1 MRQLIHLFSLLT
13 SHQKRSALLLLFMMF
28 IAMLLEALGVG
39 MVIPVLA
46 FLSQD
51 NPIERYPQFQPIL
64 SLLGNPTA
72 HELIVGVMVVM
83 VFLYTI
89 KAFFL
94 AFVNWRQARF
104 VFRLQ
109 ASLAQRLFSG
119 YLRQPYV
126 FHIQRNSSQ
135 LIQTITSETAQF
147 ARGAMLPGMLFLT
160 EALVLIGIF
169 TLLMVIEPIGAL
181 VVMTILVFA
190 GGAFYRFSKRRSVL
204 WGKARQH
211 HEQNSLQHL
220 QQGLG
225 GAKEV
230 KLLGREES
238 FISQFSV
245 HSAGSASV
253 WERQI
258 TLQVLPRL
266 WLEFLAVFSLAM
278 LVLTLLWRGV
288 PMADMIPTLGL
299 FAAAAF
305 RLMPSFN
312 RVLTALQNLRFA
324 LPVTTRLVDELSLF
338 VDSSAISEGRLAFE
352 TEIKLNSITYSYPQ
366 AADYALTDIA
376 VSIPYGCSVG
386 IIGSSGSG
394 KSTLVDVFLGLL
406 TPSSGEV
413 LVDGVNIQSN
423 LRGWMSQI
431 GYVPQTIY
439 LTDDTLRNNIAFGVP
454 PDEIDETSILK
465 AIQAA
470 QLEDFIS
477 HLPDGLDTLVG
488 EHGVRLSGGQRQ
500 RIGIARAL
508 YQDPPILVLDEAT
521 SALDLKTE
529 RGVMDAV
536 NALHGKKTIVI
547 VAHRLSTVD
556 DCDKVIRLE
565 KGRLVEQGDSI
576 TMLANK

>member
-1 MRQLIHLFSLLT
+1 
-13 SHQKRSALLLLFMMF
+13 
-28 IAMLLEALGVG
+28 MLLETLGVG

-51 NPIERYPQFQPIL
+51 NPIERYPQLQPAL
-64 SLLGNPTA
+64 SLIGNPTG
-72 HELIVGVMVVM
+72 HELIVGVMLAM
-83 VFLYTI
+83 VLLYTI
-89 KAFFL
+89 KALFL
-94 AFVNWRQARF
+94 AFINWRQARF

-109 ASLAQRLFSG
+109 ANLAQRLFTG
-119 YLRQPYV
+119 YLHQPYA
-126 FHIQRNSSQ
+126 FHLQRNSSQ

-147 ARGAMLPGMLFLT
+147 ARGAMLPGMLLLT
-160 EALVLIGIF
+160 EALVLVGIC
-169 TLLMVIEPIGAL
+169 TLLLVIEPLGAL
-181 VVMTILVFA
+181 VVMTILAFA
-190 GGAFYRFSKRRSVL
+190 GGAFYRFSKKRSVL
-204 WGKARQH
+204 WGEARQH

-238 FISQFSV
+238 FISRFSV
-245 HSAGSASV
+245 HSAGSARV

-266 WLEFLAVFSLAM
+266 WLELLAVISLAT

-288 PMADMIPTLGL
+288 PMVEMIPTLGL

-338 VDSSAISEGRLAFE
+338 VNPQSVVSEGRFTFE
-352 TEIKLNSITYSYPQ
+352 TEIRLNNIAYSYPQ
-366 AADYALTDIA
+366 AADYALTDLT
-376 VSIPYGCSVG
+376 VSIPYGYSVG
-386 IIGSSGSG
+386 IIGSSGAG
-394 KSTLVDVFLGLL
+394 KSTLIDVFLGLL
-406 TPSSGEV
+406 TPSSGEI

-423 LRGWMSQI
+423 LREWMSQI

-454 PDEIDETSILK
+454 PDEIDETSVLK
-465 AIQAA
+465 AIHAA

-477 HLPDGLDTLVG
+477 TLPEGLDTLVG
-488 EHGVRLSGGQRQ
+488 ERGVRLSGGQRQ

-521 SALDLKTE
+521 SALDMKTE

-547 VAHRLSTVD
+547 VAHRLSTLA
-556 DCDKVIRLE
+556 DCDKIIRLE
-565 KGRLVEQGDSI
+565 NGRLIEQGDNI